1 MFQEISQ
8 MLQEISQMFQEIS
21 QNVPGTPKRSKTSL
35 KMFQDNTQKCS
46 RISLKDYQ
54 DIIQGDPGKRSKMLQ
69 EITQ

>member
-1 MFQEISQ
+1 MIQEIS
-8 MLQEISQMFQEIS
+8 L
-21 QNVPGTPKRSKTSL
+21 NVPGNLKMFLGLSKKSKKLL